1 MKLAGA
7 LFLLST
13 ALLPA
18 QALLVT
24 AVNVSG
30 EPIPAAFSVWQRNQ
44 EQHSIPEIHGSSG
57 HAISLEPGEYTLR
70 IASDFFLDETIEGIR
85 IVDGQTKTLDRFEL
99 VFEGMTCSPAE
110 ARPHHYRDL
119 NTPGSG
125 SLSGV
130 IVTRDGEKAIVGTTV
145 TLYAPRIGK
154 VATTTTDADGRFSF
168 SGVPARRDYWVRTTR
183 SGYFDDEFTDLVVQ
197 SGLDTVYERLG
208 LEACAP
214 GRCDSSPKTL
224 RILPGCA

>member
-99 VFEGMTCSPAE
+99 VLEGVTCSLAE

-119 NTPGSG
+119 NTPGAG
-125 SLSGV
+125 
-130 IVTRDGEKAIVGTTV
+130 
-145 TLYAPRIGK
+145 
-154 VATTTTDADGRFSF
+154 
-168 SGVPARRDYWVRTTR
+168 
-183 SGYFDDEFTDLVVQ
+183 
-197 SGLDTVYERLG
+197 
-208 LEACAP
+208 
-214 GRCDSSPKTL
+214 
-224 RILPGCA
+224 